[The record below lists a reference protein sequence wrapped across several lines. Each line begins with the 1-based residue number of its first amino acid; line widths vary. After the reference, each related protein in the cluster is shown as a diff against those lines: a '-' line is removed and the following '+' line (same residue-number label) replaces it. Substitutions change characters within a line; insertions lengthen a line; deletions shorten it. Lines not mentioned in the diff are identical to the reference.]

1 MVTGSLLARFR
12 QLVQSQMINSKDPE
26 QAGDAERLEQSEAS
40 HSREDLDKQCR
51 SHRKISSGC

>member
-26 QAGDAERLEQSEAS
+26 QAGDAERLEESEAS
-40 HSREDLDKQCR
+40 HSREDLDKQRR